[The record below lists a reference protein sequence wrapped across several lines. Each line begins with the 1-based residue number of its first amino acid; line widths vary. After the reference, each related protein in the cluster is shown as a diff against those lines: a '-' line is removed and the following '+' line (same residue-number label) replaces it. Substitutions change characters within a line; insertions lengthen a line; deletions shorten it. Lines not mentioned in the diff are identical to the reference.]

1 MPNRK
6 RFHGLKFRNS
16 KQRQHCGNN
25 QTEMSIS
32 CFFTW
37 NSPRKISFLKSQLK
51 SSCLNCHDLP
61 FWWQKKGYNWR
72 SRYSSRVL
80 TNLLTNQ
87 GLNFDVQSSV
97 KCEEQ
102 FAWKRARPTNTV
114 QTYRMCNCVRI
125 VVLPK
130 RQTSNCRRL
139 LLKCFDIHKSNIY
152 KSYESKLS
160 YLRTRNSWTIAEVV
174 LVLRLS
180 AQIMKLGTWLSIA
193 QE

>member
-102 FAWKRARPTNTV
+102 FAWKRARPTKTV
-114 QTYRMCNCVRI
+114 QTYHMCNNCVRI
-125 VVLPK
+125 TEKANVKIPK
-130 RQTSNCRRL
+130 IVHSKT
-139 LLKCFDIHKSNIY
+139 FDRHKSNIY